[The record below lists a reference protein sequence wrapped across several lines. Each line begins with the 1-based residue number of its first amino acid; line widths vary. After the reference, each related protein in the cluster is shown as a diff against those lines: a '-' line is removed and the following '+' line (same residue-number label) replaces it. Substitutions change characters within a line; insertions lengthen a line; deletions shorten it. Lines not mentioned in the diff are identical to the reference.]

1 MRPISSSTRTSTAT
15 LYACIFSAPLELVQ
29 LMITKA
35 FGHDPRKRCLL
46 AITNDAG
53 WTALHCAVYRYSDLA
68 VLELLIREH
77 PLALSATNYEGRTPL
92 QWSLVYSRPTP
103 ITSPLTDT
111 TNALAA
117 GDYGALA
124 ARVHGDEDTI
134 RCLALT
140 PDRLAVR
147 VTLLLCVKHG
157 CVYVRRSKRQRNE
170 APATGLD
177 TQLAFEL
184 LNDNVWSHIM
194 TFP

>member
-77 PLALSATNYEGRTPL
+77 PLALCTTDDEDDTPL
-92 QWSLVYSRPTP
+92 QLAIVFDSPAP
-103 ITSPLTDT
+103 IISIFTDI
-111 TNALAA
+111 TNALTA

-124 ARVHGDEDTI
+124 ARVHGDERTI
-134 RCLALT
+134 RCNILPPATLALRT
-140 PDRLAVR
+140 
-147 VTLLLCVKHG
+147 TIFLLPAST
-157 CVYVRRSKRQRNE
+157 RSSRSNY
-170 APATGLD
+170 
-177 TQLAFEL
+177 
-184 LNDNVWSHIM
+184 
-194 TFP
+194 